1 MTKLGAQVSEY
12 KANNQSQQ
20 NLMEHITSLLVT
32 AEKSLLT
39 DIQTVDQSHQWPESS
54 NLLCK

>member
-39 DIQTVDQSHQWPESS
+39 DIQTVDQSHQ
-54 NLLCK
+54 